1 MRWPLAYWRLAFS
14 PSPKPF
20 DAGETAVARGQY
32 FVEGLGHCGECHTP
46 RDLVMKVKAQT
57 ARDGDA
63 FLAGA
68 VVEEWLAPNLR
79 RGGPDTLNAW
89 SEADIEAFLKT
100 GTNRTGIAFGSMSDV
115 IVHSTQFM
123 KPEDLSATAAFLKT
137 LNAAGGEKETSFAYS
152 ENTDRL
158 LRAGDA
164 TARGAQGYLDNC
176 ATCHRPDGQGYE
188 GVFPSLAGNP
198 VVQGKDPT
206 SLISIVLRGSE
217 TPQTSAAPAQFT
229 MPAFAWRLSDAEV
242 ADVISFVRASWGNQA
257 QAIATQDVAGRR
269 ERISSS
275 R

>member
-1 MRWPLAYWRLAFS
+1 
-14 PSPKPF
+14 
-20 DAGETAVARGQY
+20 
-32 FVEGLGHCGECHTP
+32 
-46 RDLVMKVKAQT
+46 MKVKAQT

-176 ATCHRPDGQGYE
+176 VTCHRPDGQGYE